1 MVAWS
6 DIAVEMARLV
16 AAQRG
21 CELQSFR
28 LDEVEFEDGVVRV
41 RAHGAMS
48 LLPDEVPGFDDPE
61 PLVAET

>member
-48 LLPDEVPGFDDPE
+48 LLPDEIPFDDPE
-61 PLVAET
+61 IPVVAEA